1 MTVDWLPQAD
11 GTSPWSQVH
20 VVVAG
25 IGVSGFAAADGLLEF
40 GARVTVLDDRADPA
54 NSDKATLLETLGGTV
69 RLGPGSSAELPGDAD
84 LVITTGWPAS
94 APLLV
99 QAAARG
105 VPIWSEVELAWRLS
119 QGTAKAV
126 PWLGITGTNG
136 KTTTTQMLAA
146 ILGAA
151 GLRTAAVGNIG
162 RPITETVLDREGYD
176 VLAVELS
183 SHQLHWSHSLA
194 LHSAAVLN
202 IQPDHLEWH
211 GSYAAYTNAKATIYE
226 RVQVSCVYN
235 VADPETER
243 MVEEAEVV
251 EGARAI
257 GFTLGTPGLSM
268 VGVVDDL
275 LVDRAFIEQR
285 RDSALEL
292 AKIGDVPGATTGQ
305 PPAPHLVANALA
317 AAALARS
324 FGVPA
329 TAVRDGLRATS
340 LGAHK
345 IQLVAE
351 RAGVRWVDDSKATNP
366 HAADAALRAYAPS
379 GPGDTGKIVWIAGG
393 QAKGTTFDDLVST
406 HAGRLRGAVLLGV
419 DRAVIADALA
429 RHAPDVPV
437 RSIGTTDTGAMAQA
451 VAAADQ
457 LAEPG
462 DAVLLAPG
470 CASKDMYTDYAAR
483 GEAFT
488 AAVRELA
495 KGGGDR

>member
-1 MTVDWLPQAD
+1 MSVDWLPRAD
-11 GTSPWSQVH
+11 GTSPWAQVH

-69 RLGPGSSAELPGDAD
+69 RLGPGSSAELPADAD

-136 KTTTTQMLAA
+136 KTTTTQMLAS
-146 ILGAA
+146 ILSAA

-162 RPITETVLDREGYD
+162 RPITEIVLDREGYD

-202 IQPDHLEWH
+202 LQPDHLEWH
-211 GSYAAYTNAKATIYE
+211 GSYAAYADAKATIYE
-226 RVQVSCVYN
+226 RVRASCVYN

-243 MVEEAEVV
+243 MVEEAEVT

-292 AKIGDVPGATTGQ
+292 AKISDVPGAASGR

-329 TAVRDGLRATS
+329 TAVRDGLRTTS

-345 IQLVAE
+345 IELVAE

-366 HAADAALRAYAPS
+366 HAADAALRAYGSVRAPPARSS
-379 GPGDTGKIVWIAGG
+379 GSP
-393 QAKGTTFDDLVST
+393 
-406 HAGRLRGAVLLGV
+406 
-419 DRAVIADALA
+419 
-429 RHAPDVPV
+429 
-437 RSIGTTDTGAMAQA
+437 
-451 VAAADQ
+451 
-457 LAEPG
+457 
-462 DAVLLAPG
+462 
-470 CASKDMYTDYAAR
+470 AAR
-483 GEAFT
+483 PRGRPSTTWSAPT
-488 AAVRELA
+488 PPGSAGPCCWAWTGR
-495 KGGGDR
+495 